1 MRTISWPW
9 CVVGGSAVTTRNQ
22 NSKAITIVFVNM
34 QISAFVFIGFALSY
48 SSAAVVTVSK
58 NCDNGGPECVS
69 LDRALRDLISD
80 TTIQME
86 SGDYQLENFTLHKN
100 LSNIRIVG
108 SNTSIQCANSVGL
121 AFINSS
127 YILISGVE
135 INGCRLNGTNFNMVL
150 EELERFV
157 DLFFSIPTEV
167 QVGVF
172 LGHCRNVMLES
183 VVVTNTA
190 GFGLVG
196 VNLIGASSF
205 SNVTFSNNIQVG
217 SCTNNSISAA
227 VLTQNLTKGGGAVLL
242 YQDFTNE
249 YKQAYT
255 NQIFSLEMENVNF
268 SSNSECTL
276 SYFTALGAN
285 SQFLSELGF
294 GIGGGGGLS
303 LHLAQL
309 DFSINITTRE
319 SFFTNNSA
327 LFGSAAQITLFSGV
341 KNSVVTFEDSTFES
355 NGVLEP
361 LSTATL
367 RVLGSGGIAIFNDI
381 QLPYDIVPNLE
392 MNRNFYV
399 NIRNSIFSR
408 NRSPFGAGMFIYSTH
423 TSPLRDTTDAVQFL
437 IANTTFIQNE
447 ANSGSAMI
455 ITEIKSSGMADGIQ
469 VTIQNSSFI
478 NNIIVSANPDPSM
491 DALLVG
497 QTVGTIEVT
506 NINITFHDE
515 CHIQGNLGSGLKAE
529 RSLIGVFGDLTL
541 RENVGVSGGAL
552 HLLSQSFIIL
562 LPHSRLRLLN
572 NTGEVSGGAIYVNQI
587 SSTSYSEGLISDCF
601 LSFGYDDFV
610 ICTDCSDINATNA
623 YVEFRGNTA
632 PVGSYI
638 YGSTLSGC
646 PWADHFQ
653 LNFNTTNTFAIL
665 HENFPN
671 VFNFEENPLNPGLVR
686 GFASTLS
693 NMTQVPSTVAPGQ
706 RFSVN
711 FTAMDNLGNSIA
723 TVLSSFA
730 SSLINLEMVERTSTT
745 ASLSTNNFAI
755 LSHTNSTSVPITI
768 IGPENK
774 NVDVTIYSTDPGVR
788 AQTVLQVKLGSC
800 GLGFNLS
807 DNRCECRNNFI
818 EIGVTCDLD
827 NHTLI
832 VSGNQ
837 WLGLLTDNGNQSHKD
852 DSNVVFGTCLFGYCR
867 LETAILDVTNDNVP
881 DFKSQCDFN
890 RAGVLCGRCR
900 EDYSEVIGTSIECR
914 KCSNVYILLFFLFA
928 AAGILLMFLITFLD
942 INITGGFLN
951 GVIFY
956 SNIFSLYAPNLK
968 IPSQHHLAVV
978 FWPSLNFGI
987 DSCLYDGMTALH
999 RTIWQL
1005 VFPVYLFILMFLI
1018 TGLLN
1023 TKCVKLV
1030 KASSGHSIIQA
1041 FSTLI
1046 ILCYVSIFQSCAELV
1061 GATEITS
1068 LTGMKHVRW
1077 IVDASVPYFVN
1088 GHGLL
1093 CFLAILLFLFYLIPL
1108 PIFLLFPNLI
1118 YRNKYLHKFKPF
1130 YDSFWEPFK
1139 TKYRFWLGMKLIFRW
1154 IPFILVFTTSESIS
1168 VFITSLML
1176 LLLLFLQL
1184 LVNPFKSKWRNYMDS
1199 FFLLNL
1205 CMLFIGGLF
1214 VQLEVEKTGKVHA
1227 ALLAYSTIVILLGYT
1242 GFVIIV
1248 FYHVFVRFPKLQSCL
1263 RQCMRRT
1270 YFAKYMKPETDEND
1284 AQVPKVSPAK
1294 KNVDVDGKSTE
1305 TKNSNQL
1312 NNSSTKKQLVTF
1324 TEIQIQPVLR
1334 EPLLEP

>member
-1 MRTISWPW
+1 MQCIF
-9 CVVGGSAVTTRNQ
+9 AL
-22 NSKAITIVFVNM
+22 AICCL
-34 QISAFVFIGFALSY
+34 ALSY
-48 SSAAVVTVSK
+48 SSAVVVTVSK
-58 NCDNGGPECVS
+58 NCDNGESLTTECVS
-69 LDRALRDLISD
+69 LDRALRDLTSD

-86 SGDYQLENFTLHKN
+86 LGDYQLENFTLHKN
-100 LSNIRIVG
+100 LSNVRIVG
-108 SNTSIQCANSVGL
+108 NNTSIQCANGVGL
-121 AFINSS
+121 AFVNSS

-135 INGCRLNGTNFNMVL
+135 INGCRLNGTNFDMVL

-157 DLFFSIPTEV
+157 DLFVSIPTEV

-183 VVVTNTA
+183 VTVTNTA

-217 SCTNNSISAA
+217 SCENIVTSTFTAFLMQD
-227 VLTQNLTKGGGAVLL
+227 LTRGGGAALL
-242 YQDFTNE
+242 YQDFTSE

-255 NQIFSLEMENVNF
+255 NQKFKLDMEDVSF
-268 SSNSECTL
+268 FSNSECTL
-276 SYFTALGAN
+276 SYLMSLGLGAN
-285 SQFLSELGF
+285 SQFLRESGF
-294 GIGGGGGLS
+294 RIGGGGGLS

-309 DFSINITTRE
+309 DFGVNITIRE

-361 LSTATL
+361 FSTATL
-367 RVLGSGGIAIFNDI
+367 RAVGSGGIAIFNDI
-381 QLPYDIVPNLE
+381 QLPFDVVPNLE
-392 MNRNFYV
+392 LNRNFYV

-408 NRSPFGAGMFIYSTH
+408 NRSPFGAGMFIFSAH

-447 ANSGSAMI
+447 ANSGSAMM
-455 ITEIKSSGMADGIQ
+455 ITETKSSGMADGIQ
-469 VTIQNSSFI
+469 VTVRNSSFI
-478 NNIIVSANPDPSM
+478 NNRIISANPDPSM

-515 CHIQGNLGSGLKAE
+515 CHIRGNLGSGLKAE

-562 LPHSRLRLLN
+562 LPHSRLRMLN
-572 NTGEVSGGAIYVNQI
+572 NIAQVSGGAIYVNQI
-587 SSTSYSEGLISDCF
+587 SSTSYSGGFTSDCF

-610 ICTDCSDINATNA
+610 ICTNCSDINATNA

-638 YGSTLSGC
+638 YGSTLSRC

-755 LSHTNSTSVPITI
+755 LSRTNSTSVPITI

-800 GLGFNLS
+800 GFGFNLS

-832 VSGNQ
+832 ISGNR
-837 WLGLLTDNGNQSHKD
+837 WLGLLNDYGNQSYKD
-852 DSNVVFGTCLFGYCR
+852 DSNIIFGTCLFGYCR
-867 LETAILDVTNDNVP
+867 LETTILDITNNDVP

-900 EDYSEVIGTSIECR
+900 EDYSEVIGTSIECK

-928 AAGILLMFLITFLD
+928 AAGILLIFLITFLN

-956 SNIFSLYAPNLK
+956 SNIFSLYAPNLI

-999 RTIWQL
+999 RTIWRL

-1046 ILCYVSIFQSCAELV
+1046 ILCYVSILQSCAELV

-1068 LTGMKHVRW
+1068 LTGVKHLRW
-1077 IVDASVPYFVN
+1077 IVDASVEYFFY

-1108 PIFLLFPNLI
+1108 PIFLLFPNLV

-1139 TKYRFWLGMKLIFRW
+1139 TKYRFWLGMRLIFRW

-1176 LLLLFLQL
+1176 LLLLFFQL
-1184 LVNPFKSKWRNYMDS
+1184 LANPFKSKWRNYMDS

-1270 YFAKYMKPETDEND
+1270 YFAKYMKPEADESD

-1294 KNVDVDGKSTE
+1294 ANVTE

-1312 NNSSTKKQLVTF
+1312 DSSSMKKQLVTF